1 MRPVPPRRAH
11 SASARPVSPH
21 QRGEAQLRRQVIEEE
36 SFQVLTVD
44 GLNWIDPYTG
54 TVVPA
59 PFGHHE
65 PALAWLR
72 QHRPW
77 QKDGQPVALRP
88 LAELRYL
95 RWVHWLKVNLPDP
108 AQSWLRQFLPDG
120 RWLNP
125 FTGQPVVGI
134 VRDNGRITLDTMRQ
148 LAALLRDCPPAQT
161 GKPLTREQLNAR
173 LRELVTVVK
182 PATIQPVQPAQP
194 AERGAGSGE
203 RGGAPELPKASTAE
217 AEPTRTAADDGHG
230 TGALI
235 APSNRPHGGNRHTPR
250 SHRESSAHSH
260 VRSTACKS
268 TQPPTEPSV
277 RVVSGYRILGT
288 LGMGG
293 MSTVYRAVQLS
304 MEREVA
310 LKVLDQQG
318 PPDPAYIERFLREA
332 RSVGRISHPNV
343 VTCYDVGVHHGNRL
357 YMALEL
363 VTGGDATQL
372 ADRHGGRLPER
383 IALGILRD
391 AARGLHA
398 IDTAGLIHRDIKPAN
413 LFIAA
418 DGSAKLG
425 DLGLVRDLSDGG
437 SGKYRTLAG
446 IAVGTPAFMSPEQ
459 AQGAKG
465 LDIRSDIYALGA
477 SIFALL
483 AGRTPYEA
491 DTAFDLANRIIGDPV
506 PDIREVRPELSPITS
521 ATLAKA
527 MAKDRAARQQT
538 PLELLQAAEDAISL
552 IFGTGPVSKAE
563 SGKQRA
569 TMLPSGLDKLRANG
583 YRVAEV
589 RGKGLIATIGLGG
602 SVLCVAAASGA
613 LSGTQAK
620 ERLDIRLRQYLAALR
635 APPLAGQP
643 EATPS
648 SLCRALLVDGLSA
661 AVAQVELTQKVL
673 AIGCTPSARAALANS
688 KDANLLTEVSSTP
701 VSIPFPQGTLLVLAA
716 GLTGKPFALWGN
728 LVARCDQSAEA
739 FAASLPLTA
748 EGSTILVLGSDG

>member
-1 MRPVPPRRAH
+1 MA
-11 SASARPVSPH
+11 
-21 QRGEAQLRRQVIEEE
+21 EDE
-36 SFQVLTVD
+36 SFQILTVD

-54 TVVPA
+54 AVVPA
-59 PFGHHE
+59 PFGHLE

-72 QHRPW
+72 QNRPW
-77 QKDGQPVALRP
+77 TKDGQPVALKP

-95 RWVHWLKVNLPDP
+95 RWVYWLKANLPDP
-108 AQSWLRQFLPDG
+108 AQTWLRQFLPDG

-125 FTGQPVVGI
+125 FTGQPVGGI

-148 LAALLRDCPPAQT
+148 LAALLRDCAPAQS
-161 GKPLTREQLNAR
+161 GKPLSREQINAR
-173 LRELVTVVK
+173 WRELVSAAK
-182 PATIQPVQPAQP
+182 SAPEPAQP
-194 AERGAGSGE
+194 AERGA
-203 RGGAPELPKASTAE
+203 ASEPQKTATSPAE
-217 AEPTRTAADDGHG
+217 AEPTRAAADDNHVTG
-230 TGALI
+230 TPEAS
-235 APSNRPHGGNRHTPR
+235 SNRPSSGTRATAR
-250 SHRESSAHSH
+250 AHRESPSRSHSKSSA
-260 VRSTACKS
+260 RRKS
-268 TQPPTEPSV
+268 IHPPTEPSV
-277 RVVSGYRILGT
+277 RVVSGYQILGT

-318 PPDPAYIERFLREA
+318 PPDPSYTERFLREA
-332 RSVGRISHPNV
+332 RSAGRISHPNV

-372 ADRHGGRLPER
+372 AERHGGRLPER

-398 IDTAGLIHRDIKPAN
+398 IHATGLIHRDIKPAN

-425 DLGLVRDLSDGG
+425 DLGLVRDLADEG
-437 SGKYRTLAG
+437 SGKYRTLVG

-483 AGRTPYEA
+483 AGRAPYEA
-491 DTAFDLANRIIGDPV
+491 DTAFDLARMIISDPV
-506 PDIREVRPELSPITS
+506 PDIRALRPELSPITG

-538 PLELLQAAEDAISL
+538 PLELLQAAEDALFRIT
-552 IFGTGPVSKAE
+552 GTGPQSKDSE
-563 SGKQRA
+563 SGKHRA
-569 TMLPSGLDKLRANG
+569 TMLPSGLEKLRANN

-602 SVLCVAAASGA
+602 SVLCVAAASATLNGA
-613 LSGTQAK
+613 QAK
-620 ERLDIRLRQYLAALR
+620 ERLDLRLRQYLAALR
-635 APPLAGQP
+635 APPMAGQP

-661 AVAQVELTQKVL
+661 AVAQVELTQKAL
-673 AIGCTPSARAALANS
+673 TIGCTPSARAALANS

-701 VSIPFPQGTLLVLAA
+701 VAIQFPQGSLIVLAA

-728 LVARCDQSAEA
+728 LIARCDQGAEA
-739 FAASLPLTA
+739 FASSVPLTV
-748 EGSTILVLGSDG
+748 EGSTILVLGCDG